1 MQETQPT
8 KTKKRI
14 PLTNVAL
21 LLIGAALIGQLLGFL
36 RTKLVNGNFPA
47 VGPDSTDAY
56 FAAFIIPDFFFYTLA
71 AGVLGVALIP
81 VLADR
86 LQKGDRKGMWEVCAS
101 LLNFLSIIMAL
112 VAMVIFVFA
121 DPLMSQLAHRLTPEQ
136 HDNAVTIMRL
146 LALNPLL
153 FTISGILTSVQ
164 QTMGR
169 FFFFAIAPLF
179 YNLSI
184 IVSIYVFPCHQVH
197 GVCQAGGLGLKG
209 LGVGAFVGG
218 ILQLAVVCFGL
229 IGTRFT
235 WRPKIT
241 WRNADFRTVLN
252 QLPPRSLDQGIDQ
265 IQTMVETRLASGL
278 GQGVITY
285 YNNAYILQ
293 TAPTLLIGTAI
304 STAAFPRLAQ
314 RLSQGRPDLF
324 RRDFLRILRFMIWL
338 TIPVAII
345 CYLGRGYLARIIFT
359 TGAPQIAL
367 IFGFLAAA
375 IFFRTIYT
383 IVSRWFYAQKDTKTP
398 LFVSMFTIA
407 FNIVATVML
416 ARPSA
421 YGMAGLALS
430 VSLASMIEVLIL
442 GVIMVTRDRALLNMP
457 FWGGVGRIVSVGGF
471 SMLAGYIAV
480 KYFPL
485 GLADRG
491 ITLGVKLGFIALA
504 TFVVHIAVSGL
515 FGLEEARPIFAG
527 IKRIVLMPIK
537 GIATYY
543 DPNK

>member
-1 MQETQPT
+1 MQENPPAA

-14 PLTNVAL
+14 PLSNVAL
-21 LLIGAALIGQLLGFL
+21 LLIGAALVGQVLGFL
-36 RTKLVNGNFPA
+36 RTKLVNANYPS

-56 FAAFIIPDFFFYTLA
+56 FAAFIIPDFFFYTLS
-71 AGVLGVALIP
+71 AGVLGVAFIP

-86 LQKGDRKGMWEVCAS
+86 LHKGDRKGMWELCSS
-101 LLNFLSIIMAL
+101 LLNLLSIAMSV
-112 VAMVIFVFA
+112 VAVIILVFA
-121 DPLMSQLAHRLTPEQ
+121 RPLMEQFVHPE
-136 HDNAVTIMRL
+136 HVDNATVILRL

-153 FTISGILTSVQ
+153 FTLSGILTSVQ

-184 IVSIYVFPCHQVH
+184 IASIYVFPCHQAN
-197 GVCQAGGLGLKG
+197 GVCTAEGPGLTGLGI
-209 LGVGAFVGG
+209 GAVVGG
-218 ILQLAVVCFGL
+218 VLQLAVVCFGL
-229 IGTRFT
+229 IGTRFI
-235 WRPKIT
+235 WRPRIK
-241 WRNADFRTVLN
+241 WRSGDFKTVLR

-265 IQTMVETRLASGL
+265 IQTMVETKLAGGL

-324 RRDFLRILRFMIWL
+324 RRDFLRILRFMIWI
-338 TIPVAII
+338 TIPVVIV

-359 TGAPQIAL
+359 DGAPHIAL

-383 IVSRWFYAQKDTKTP
+383 IISRWFYAQKDTKTP
-398 LFVSMFTIA
+398 LLVSVFTIA
-407 FNIVATVML
+407 FNIIVAVIL
-416 ARPSA
+416 AQPNA

-430 VSLASMIEVLIL
+430 VSLASMVEVVIL
-442 GVIMVTRDRALLNMP
+442 SVIMVIRDRGLLNMV

-471 SMLAGYIAV
+471 SMLVGYFAV
-480 KYFPL
+480 SALPL
-485 GLADRG
+485 ELSDRG
-491 ITLGVKLGFIALA
+491 ITLGVKLGTIAAA
-504 TFVVHIAVSGL
+504 TFATHVAISGL
-515 FGLEEARPIFAG
+515 FGLEEVRPIFAW

-537 GIATYY
+537 GVVHYY
-543 DPNK
+543 DPTGK